1 MRTPVRPLL
10 TLLLSLALAGSAAAD
25 TPPPLATRLDRVIDQ
40 AIADQRIVG
49 TVVLVAQDGKLVYHR
64 AAGYADREAKRPM
77 REDALFRLASMSKT
91 LVSATALALVDQGK
105 LTLDEPITRWL
116 PTFRPKLADG
126 REAPITVRQ
135 LLTHTAGLSYGF
147 GDPGTDPYLQA
158 RVSNGMDQPGLSM
171 EENLQRIASVP
182 LLFEPGTR
190 WNYSVATDVLG
201 AVLIRAGGAPLPTL
215 VERLLTRP
223 LGMAGTGFTVK
234 ARDRLAVPY
243 TDASPAP
250 ARVDGPRQVNAGEM
264 HFAVDPT
271 RVFDARSFPSGG
283 AGMVGSAKDY
293 VAFLEALRTGKL
305 PGLKK
310 TTLAQMTSNQ
320 LGGAAM
326 STPGLG
332 FTFGASVLLD
342 PELAHTPQSRGTY
355 AWGGAYGHS
364 WFVDPERRLTVVA
377 LTNTFPEGM
386 SGAFPTALRD
396 ALYAAPTP

>member
-1 MRTPVRPLL
+1 MRTSLRPLL

-25 TPPPLATRLDRVIDQ
+25 TPPSLATRLDRVIDQ

-77 REDALFRLASMSKT
+77 REDALFRLASMTKT
-91 LVSATALALVDQGK
+91 VVSATALALVDQGK
-105 LTLDEPITRWL
+105 LTLDEPITKWL

-126 REAPITVRQ
+126 REATITVRQ
-135 LLTHTAGLSYGF
+135 LLTHTAGLDYGF
-147 GDPGTDPYLQA
+147 GDTQNNPYFQA
-158 RVSNGMDQPGLSM
+158 NVSNGLDQPGLSLD
-171 EENLQRIASVP
+171 ENLQRIASVP

-201 AVLIRAGGAPLPTL
+201 AVLIRAGGAPLPQL

-223 LGMAGTGFTVK
+223 LGMDSTGFTVK
-234 ARDRLAVPY
+234 SRDRLAVPY
-243 TDASPAP
+243 TDGSPAP
-250 ARVDGPRQVNAGEM
+250 VRLDGPRRVVA
-264 HFAVDPT
+264 FAVDPH
-271 RVFDARSFPSGG
+271 RAFDARSFPSGG
-283 AGMVGSAKDY
+283 AGMIGTAKDY

-310 TTLAQMTSNQ
+310 DTQAKLTTPQTGTLA
-320 LGGAAM
+320 L
-326 STPGLG
+326 STPGLA

-342 PELAHTPQSRGTY
+342 PALAKSPQSKGTY

-377 LTNTFPEGM
+377 LTNTFPEGLM
-386 SGAFPTALRD
+386 GTFPTALRD

>member
-1 MRTPVRPLL
+1 MRTRIRPLL
-10 TLLLSLALAGSAAAD
+10 ALLLTLGLTGAAQAD
-25 TPPPLATRLDRVIDQ
+25 APPALATRLDRVIDQ

-49 TVVLVAQDGKLVYHR
+49 TVVWVAQDGKPIYHR

-77 REDALFRLASMSKT
+77 KEDAIFRLASMSKP

-135 LLTHTAGLSYGF
+135 LLTHTAGLDYGF
-147 GDPGTDPYLQA
+147 GDPQTHPYILA
-158 RVSNGMDQPGLSM
+158 HVSNGMDQPGLSLD
-171 EENLQRIASVP
+171 ENLQRIASVP

-215 VERLLTRP
+215 VERLITRP
-223 LGMAGTGFTVK
+223 LGMASTGFSAK
-234 ARDRLAVPY
+234 APDRLAVPY

-250 ARVDGPRQVNAGEM
+250 SRVDGLRQVSAGPM

-271 RVFDARSFPSGG
+271 RIFDAKSFPSGG
-283 AGMVGSAKDY
+283 AGMAGTAKDY

-310 TTLAQMTSNQ
+310 ATQAQMTTNQ
-320 LGGAAM
+320 TGTLAL
-326 STPGLG
+326 STPGVG